1 VIVTDG
7 DPLELRTHVR
17 YEFIAGKPIRL
28 VSKQTELYET
38 FKRRIL
44 EAKAARVAPAA
55 SAAGGP

>member
-1 VIVTDG
+1 MGG

-17 YEFIAGKPIRL
+17 CEFIAGKPIRL

-38 FKRRIL
+38 YKRRIL
-44 EAKAARVAPAA
+44 ESKAARAAPAAA